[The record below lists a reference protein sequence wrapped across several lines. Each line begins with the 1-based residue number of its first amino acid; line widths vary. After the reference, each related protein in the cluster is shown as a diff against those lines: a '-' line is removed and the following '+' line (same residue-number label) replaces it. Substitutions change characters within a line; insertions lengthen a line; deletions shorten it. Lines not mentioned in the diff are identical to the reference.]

1 MGMAVLETTFMQHR
15 RSRRESTMGTQD
27 KAANKVEDIKG
38 KVKETAGKAVG
49 NEHLE
54 AEGKADQTKA
64 GLKDVGEKVKDA
76 ASKIKDTVTGK

>member
-1 MGMAVLETTFMQHR
+1 
-15 RSRRESTMGTQD
+15 
-27 KAANKVEDIKG
+27 
-38 KVKETAGKAVG
+38 VKETAGKAVG

-76 ASKIKDTVTGK
+76 ASKLKDTVTGK